1 MIYDRNWR
9 SVERDRQLLVH
20 VNNEPVK
27 NSFSKIE
34 QRSEEKNNFSS
45 DFEFAEI
52 LFNILIKKKGIRGV
66 SFNAIFSSR
75 TFFVISRTAIYIFAF
90 TSFFLDSTKIKSM
103 K

>member
-20 VNNEPVK
+20 VNKEPVK

-52 LFNILIKKKGIRGV
+52 LH
-66 SFNAIFSSR
+66 
-75 TFFVISRTAIYIFAF
+75 
-90 TSFFLDSTKIKSM
+90 
-103 K
+103 

>member
-52 LFNILIKKKGIRGV
+52 LFNILIKKKKGFEVFLSMPSFPPVPFSSSVVLPYISSPSPV
-66 SFNAIFSSR
+66 SFWILQR
-75 TFFVISRTAIYIFAF
+75 
-90 TSFFLDSTKIKSM
+90 
-103 K
+103 